1 MATNEA
7 TGRQRTLD
15 RQPFHQSKTYQGYKL
30 EVVFLWRA
38 QSIPD
43 GQTNAKM
50 VGHWVADEL
59 HTFSRIESSGSLQML
74 ILLNV
79 FATRAGH
86 VR

>member
-7 TGRQRTLD
+7 TGRQRRLD
-15 RQPFHQSKTYQGYKL
+15 KQPFDQSKTYQGYTL

-38 QSIPD
+38 KSIPD

-50 VGHWVADEL
+50 VGRWVADEL
-59 HTFSRIESSGSLQML
+59 HTFSRIESSGSLQIL